1 MGNNAESSFKGMIN
15 GTLGSLWNSGR
26 KEKMTLKRSHLGP
39 RKWKNHSDIVTGII
53 IS

>member
-1 MGNNAESSFKGMIN
+1 MGNNAESRFKGMIN
-15 GTLGSLWNSGR
+15 GTLGSLWDSGR
-26 KEKMTLKRSHLGP
+26 KEKVTLQSRLGP